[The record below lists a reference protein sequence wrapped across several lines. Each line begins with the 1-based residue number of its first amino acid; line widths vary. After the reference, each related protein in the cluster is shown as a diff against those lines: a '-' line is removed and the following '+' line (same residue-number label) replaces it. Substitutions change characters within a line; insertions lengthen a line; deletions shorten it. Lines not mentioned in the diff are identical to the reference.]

1 MPFFALAFVSYAS
14 PTAMIAV
21 PGLEPVLVPSL
32 SLSAQTLRE
41 WTANTTVGFDF
52 RNLPFASLYSAR
64 TCPPCCYSL
73 SVTTPPAE

>member
-1 MPFFALAFVSYAS
+1 MASGASFCTEAMPFFALAFVSYAS
-14 PTAMIAV
+14 PTAMISPFPA
-21 PGLEPVLVPSL
+21 L
-32 SLSAQTLRE
+32 SR
-41 WTANTTVGFDF
+41 N